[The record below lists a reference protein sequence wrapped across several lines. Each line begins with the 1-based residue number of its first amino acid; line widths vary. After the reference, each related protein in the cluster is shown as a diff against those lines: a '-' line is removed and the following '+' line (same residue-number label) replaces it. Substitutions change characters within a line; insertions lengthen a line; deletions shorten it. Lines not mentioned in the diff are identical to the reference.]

1 MNELMFYSGMVF
13 TVFFFITSIIYFF
26 KGNIKEAFRYYFKI
40 QKSNKK
46 IKKSVVSKN
55 VLKEETDIIKVSN
68 SINQEATSIISIA
81 ENYATTL
88 LDAED
93 STQLL
98 NIEDNTQLLD
108 IKDK

>member
-1 MNELMFYSGMVF
+1 MFYSGMVF

-40 QKSNKK
+40 QKSNKTNKK
-46 IKKSVVSKN
+46 IKKSVVRKN